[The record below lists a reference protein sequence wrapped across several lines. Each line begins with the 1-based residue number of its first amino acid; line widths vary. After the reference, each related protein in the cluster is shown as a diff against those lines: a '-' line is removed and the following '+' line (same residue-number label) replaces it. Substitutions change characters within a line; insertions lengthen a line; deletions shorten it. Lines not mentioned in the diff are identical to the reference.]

1 MNIWPNSRA
10 QDTLLKSERC
20 RPPDF
25 MFEIQLR
32 WESGQFPANH
42 NPIPRGV
49 YMDDQMSFT
58 KQTTL
63 HSPVVNLRAGLDL
76 ESWLKNGFGCKKSTS
91 LIGREA
97 GTRLFKF
104 TPRVGAS

>member
-42 NPIPRGV
+42 NPIPCGV
-49 YMDDQMSFT
+49 HMDDQMSFT
-58 KQTTL
+58 
-63 HSPVVNLRAGLDL
+63 N
-76 ESWLKNGFGCKKSTS
+76 FTS
-91 LIGREA
+91 QSRQHFTAQWSILGR
-97 GTRLFKF
+97 
-104 TPRVGAS
+104 V